1 MILKKFFRSN
11 TAIGIEITSSQIR
24 LVEADISSWP
34 VRVLNFVPLGLFSP
48 HEDNIVQQIKGGWER
63 GRFKGKRAN
72 IVLSH
77 PAIIHR
83 LISLPPI
90 PEEEI
95 GVIVER
101 EVKGENPPIEN
112 PVFDWQVIGEV
123 EENGVRKKEVLFVVA
138 PLAEVNQK
146 ISLVENAGL
155 RCGIF
160 TTIPLTLLSSLKFIK
175 DGEKGVVAF
184 LYLGTE
190 RGYLLFAREGKWCF
204 SREFPGDKEG
214 FGGERVLSEI
224 KRSLHYFKQ
233 QFRNE
238 DLDRIIIG
246 KEEEEDWQVVR
257 GKLEDSLG
265 VRVEVFDPTYGLDLT
280 LIKGR
285 VKEWEKVL
293 PRLAIILGLVRQY
306 PEDTVINLIPSGV
319 KRKGKELKRRA
330 LAGSLAAIILLGFLA
345 GYGGLSQSL
354 KSQTEILQQ
363 RKAVLREFQPFL
375 EKGAGWEEKRR
386 LYDRSLSFL
395 NDKKSFPWWEMF
407 QYFSIIVPDGMVFHS
422 LEARRIEGGWGVNIK
437 GETMA
442 FDSFAV
448 QGIFNQFYSRFKSNP
463 IFSHIELMPMSITR
477 LKEEAVSAGK
487 EEAAGAGKQEAAG
500 AGMGSS
506 SGKKEKS
513 KADFEIKYQLREKM
527 GEV

>member
-1 MILKKFFRSN
+1 MLSKFFKPS
-11 TAIGIEITSSQIR
+11 TTIGLEITSSQIR
-24 LVEADISSWP
+24 LVEADVSSWS
-34 VRVLNFVPLGLFSP
+34 VRVLNLALIDLFSP
-48 HEDNIVQQIKGGWER
+48 HEDNIVQQIKGVWER
-63 GRFKGKRAN
+63 GQFKGRRVN

-90 PEEEI
+90 PEEEM
-95 GVIVER
+95 GMIVGR
-101 EVKGENPPIEN
+101 EVREEKPQLEE

-123 EENGVRKKEVLFVVA
+123 TENGVKKKKVLFVIA
-138 PLAEVNQK
+138 PSAEVNQQ

-155 RCGIF
+155 RHGIL
-160 TTIPLTLLSSLKFIK
+160 TTIPLALLSSLKFIEH
-175 DGEKGVVAF
+175 GEKGVVAF

-190 RGYLLFAREGKWCF
+190 RGYLLFVREGKWCF
-204 SREFPGDKEG
+204 SREFPIDGEG
-214 FGGERVLSEI
+214 FSEERVLSEM

-238 DLDRIIIG
+238 DLERIIIG
-246 KEEEEDWQVVR
+246 GEGEEDWQLVKE
-257 GKLEDSLG
+257 KLEESLG
-265 VRVEVFDPTYGLDLT
+265 VRVELFDPTYGLDLT

-293 PRLAIILGLVRQY
+293 PQLAIILGLVRQY
-306 PEDTVINLIPSGV
+306 PEDTVINLIPPQV
-319 KRKGKELKRRA
+319 KRRGKELKRRA

-363 RKAVLREFQPFL
+363 RKAVLGEFQPLL
-375 EKGAGWEEKRR
+375 EKATVWEEKRR
-386 LYDRSLSFL
+386 LYDRSLSFF
-395 NDKKSFPWWEMF
+395 NDKKSFPWWGMF
-407 QYFSIIVPDGMVFHS
+407 HYFSIIVPDGMVFHS
-422 LEARRIEGGWGVNIK
+422 LEAGRIEGGWEVNIR
-437 GETMA
+437 GEIMA
-442 FDSFAV
+442 FDSFTV

-477 LKEEAVSAGK
+477 LKEEA
-487 EEAAGAGKQEAAG
+487 EG

-506 SGKKEKS
+506 SEKKEKS
-513 KADFEIKYQLREKM
+513 KAEFEIKCQLREKM

>member
-1 MILKKFFRSN
+1 MVLNKFFKPSP
-11 TAIGIEITSSQIR
+11 TIGLEITSSQIR

-34 VRVLNFVPLGLFSP
+34 VRVLNLALIDLFSP
-48 HEDNIVQQIKGGWER
+48 HEDNIVQQIKGVLER
-63 GRFKGKRAN
+63 GQFKGKKVN

-101 EVKGENPPIEN
+101 EVRGEKPHIEK
-112 PVFDWQVIGEV
+112 PVFDWQVVGEV
-123 EENGVRKKEVLFVVA
+123 EEKGVRKKEVLLVIA
-138 PLAEVNQK
+138 PSAEVNQK

-155 RCGIF
+155 RCGIL
-160 TTIPLTLLSSLKFIK
+160 TTVPLALLSSLKFIK

-190 RGYLLFAREGKWCF
+190 RGYLLFVREGKWCF
-204 SREFPGDKEG
+204 SREFPIDGEG
-214 FGGERVLSEI
+214 FGEERVLSEM
-224 KRSLHYFKQ
+224 KRSVHYFKQ
-233 QFRNE
+233 LFRDE
-238 DLDRIIIG
+238 DLERIIIG
-246 KEEEEDWQVVR
+246 GEGEEDWQLVKE
-257 GKLEDSLG
+257 KLEDSLG
-265 VRVEVFDPTYGLDLT
+265 VRVEVFDPHYGLDLAP
-280 LIKGR
+280 IKGR

-293 PRLAIILGLVRQY
+293 PRLAIILGLVGQY
-306 PEDTVINLIPSGV
+306 PEDAVINLIPPQV
-319 KRKGKELKRRA
+319 KRRGKELKRRA
-330 LAGSLAAIILLGFLA
+330 MVGSLAAMILLGLLA
-345 GYGGLSQSL
+345 GYGGLSQRL
-354 KSQTEILQQ
+354 NAQAEILQQ
-363 RKAVLREFQPFL
+363 RKAVLREFQPLL
-375 EKGAGWEEKRR
+375 EKATVWEEKKR

-422 LEARRIEGGWGVNIK
+422 LEAGRIEGGWEVTIK

-442 FDSFAV
+442 FDSFTV

-463 IFSHIELMPMSITR
+463 IFSHIELMPMSVTR
-477 LKEEAVSAGK
+477 LKEEA
-487 EEAAGAGKQEAAG
+487 EGAGS
-500 AGMGSS
+500 GSS
-506 SGKKEKS
+506 SGKNEKS
-513 KADFEIKYQLREKM
+513 KAEFEIKCQLREKM

>member
-24 LVEADISSWP
+24 LVEADISSQP
-34 VRVLNFVPLGLFSP
+34 IRILNFALIDLFSP
-48 HEDNIVQQIKGGWER
+48 HEDNIVQQIKGVWER
-63 GRFKGKRAN
+63 GQFKGRRAN

-90 PEEEI
+90 PEGEI

-101 EVKGENPPIEN
+101 EVKGEKPHLEE

-123 EENGVRKKEVLFVVA
+123 EENGVRKKEVLFVIA
-138 PLAEVNQK
+138 PSAEVNQK

-204 SREFPGDKEG
+204 SREFPGDREG

-265 VRVEVFDPTYGLDLT
+265 VRVEVFDPAYGLDLT

-306 PEDTVINLIPSGV
+306 PEDTVINLIPSWV

-330 LAGSLAAIILLGFLA
+330 LVGSLAAMILLGLLA
-345 GYGGLSQSL
+345 GYGGLSQRL
-354 KSQTEILQQ
+354 KSQVEILQQ
-363 RKAVLREFQPFL
+363 RKAVLGEFQPLL
-375 EKGAGWEEKRR
+375 ERATVWEEKRR

-422 LEARRIEGGWGVNIK
+422 LEARRIEGGWEVNIR

-477 LKEEAVSAGK
+477 LKEEV
-487 EEAAGAGKQEAAG
+487 AG

-513 KADFEIKYQLREKM
+513 KAEFEIKCQLREKM